1 MNDCREAIPQLKE
14 LALLTREITPEDK
27 VNDVVELFKRDSA
40 LKALPVLQHGEF
52 TGFVSRKHLFF
63 KRLRH
68 KYALDLYGNKPVSM
82 LLDENPLVMEPDKD
96 VHSALERLLAE
107 DPNLETDCFPIVAE
121 GRYYGMVS
129 VADLMMQIS
138 NTQASLLD
146 RVITLSARIR
156 DEVDMASKIQQDL
169 LPAQEFNFRGNS
181 ISAGVMTS
189 SEIGGDFFDYF
200 TLGENRLGLI
210 IADVSGH
217 GVQSGMVTTA
227 AKASLHTLISMGIS
241 RPSELL
247 SGMNTAIMATA
258 CQTLLMTCLIILID
272 IDRKELCFANA
283 GHNFPYIYRSDLD
296 LLEQLQEVSGFPLG
310 FEPGS
315 SFREFITDFKEKD
328 RLILYTDGLIE
339 CRDPS
344 GEEFG
349 YSRLESLLTHRIN
362 LTPKEMKNLLFERA
376 LNYIGSS
383 SSIEDDISIMVVAN
397 NGEAENTEI
406 ESGRREGKI
415 DADNY
420 GNIQG

>member
-1 MNDCREAIPQLKE
+1 MNDYREAIPQLKD
-14 LALLTREITPEDK
+14 LALLTQGINPEVK
-27 VNDVVELFKRDSA
+27 VNDVVDLFSKDSS
-40 LKALPVLQHGEF
+40 LIALPVLREGIF

-68 KYALDLYGNKPVSM
+68 KFALELYGNKPVSM

-96 VHSALERLLAE
+96 VHSALERLLAV
-107 DPNLETDCFPIVAE
+107 DPNLETDCFPIVAD
-121 GRYYGMVS
+121 GRCLGIVS

-156 DEVDMASKIQQDL
+156 DEVACASKIQQDL
-169 LPAQEFNFRGNS
+169 LPAPEFTFQGTS

-200 TLGENRLGLI
+200 TLGDNRLGLI

-241 RPSELL
+241 TPSEFL
-247 SGMNTAIMATA
+247 SGMNTAIIATA
-258 CQTLLMTCLIILID
+258 CQTLLMTCLIVLID
-272 IDRKELCFANA
+272 IDKQELCVANA
-283 GHNFPYIYRSDLD
+283 GHNFPYLYRSDSHS
-296 LLEQLQEVSGFPLG
+296 LEHIQEVSGFPLG
-310 FEPGS
+310 FESDS
-315 SFREFITDFKEKD
+315 SFREFHTDFKSGD
-328 RLILYTDGLIE
+328 RLLLYTDGLIE
-339 CRDPS
+339 CRNPS

-349 YSRLESLLTHRIN
+349 YSRLESLLMHRFN
-362 LTPKEMKNLLFERA
+362 LSPTGLKNLLFESA
-376 LNYIGSS
+376 LDFIGSS

-397 NGEAENTEI
+397 NG
-406 ESGRREGKI
+406 
-415 DADNY
+415 
-420 GNIQG
+420 

>member
-1 MNDCREAIPQLKE
+1 MHNYREAIPQLKE
-14 LALLTREITPEDK
+14 LALMTRELTPEVK
-27 VNDVVELFKRDSA
+27 VHDVVDLFSSDCS
-40 LKALPVLQHGEF
+40 LMALPVLKEGMF

-68 KYALDLYGNKPVSM
+68 KFALELYGNKPVGM
-82 LLDENPLVMEPDKD
+82 LLDENPLVMEPEID
-96 VHSALERLLAE
+96 VHTALERLLAA
-107 DPNLETDCFPIVAE
+107 DPNLETDCFPIVAD
-121 GRYYGMVS
+121 GRCLGVVS

-156 DEVDMASKIQQDL
+156 DEVALASKIQQDL
-169 LPAQEFNFRGNS
+169 LPAPEFNFRGTN

-200 TLGENRLGLI
+200 TLGNNKLGLI

-241 RPSELL
+241 RPSEIL

-258 CQTLLMTCLIILID
+258 CQTLLMTCLIVLID
-272 IDRKELCFANA
+272 IDKREISFANA
-283 GHNFPYIYRSDLD
+283 GHNFPYLYRSDSHS
-296 LLEQLQEVSGFPLG
+296 LEHLQEVSGFPLG
-310 FEPGS
+310 FESGS
-315 SFREFITDFKEKD
+315 NFQEFYAEFKEAD

-339 CRDPS
+339 CRNPS
-344 GEEFG
+344 GEDFG
-349 YSRLESLLTHRIN
+349 YSRLESLLINRIN
-362 LTPKEMKNLLFERA
+362 LSPTEMKDLLFDSA
-376 LNYIGSS
+376 LDFIGSS

-397 NGEAENTEI
+397 NG
-406 ESGRREGKI
+406 
-415 DADNY
+415 
-420 GNIQG
+420 